1 MGDMTT
7 FLDTKGLQCPLPV
20 LKAQKALKDLAP
32 GDVLEVAA
40 TDPGSVKDFE
50 AFCEATENE
59 LLESKA
65 EDGTYTFRIQK
76 SA

>member
-1 MGDMTT
+1 MTA
-7 FLDTKGLQCPLPV
+7 FLDTKGLKCPLPV
-20 LKAQKALKDLAP
+20 LKAQKALKDMAP

-50 AFCEATENE
+50 AFCDETGNA

-65 EDGTYTFRIQK
+65 EDGVYFFRIEK
-76 SA
+76 AG

>member
-1 MGDMTT
+1 MTT
-7 FLDTKGLQCPLPV
+7 FLDTKGLKCPLPV

-50 AFCEATENE
+50 AFCETTKNE

-65 EDGTYTFRIQK
+65 EDGTFTFLIRK
-76 SA
+76 SG